1 MRTAGDLNL
10 STSIVT
16 PLEDGHYA
24 IALPDWD
31 DPSTGITNVGAVAWC
46 DLAITCAGWVDATT
60 ALIGTTANDQLG
72 RRVFDDDRSRYIP
85 GVLALENG
93 NYVVR
98 GTQWSDP
105 QTGALGVGAITWCD
119 GATGCRGTIN
129 ASNSLI
135 GTSANDRLGDTDLV
149 GLPNGNYVAA
159 SYGWDLP
166 NGPADVGAVTWCDGT
181 IGCRGTINAGNSLL
195 GPSANDLVGRWVEVL
210 TNGNYVVSSPSWDDP
225 ARGIT
230 NVGAVTWCDDAL
242 GCVGLVDSSN
252 SLVGSVANEL
262 LGGQQQVFVEAGEYY
277 LYPPAI
283 RLLSTGDYLV
293 IDFGWRD
300 PADPTTPLGVLTFG
314 VGTQR
319 TAGELLDAGVV
330 TITGP
335 LLETK
340 PYELNAD
347 LHLIVVPRPQLNI
360 VSVLSF
366 APPPPPTA
374 TPTATDIP
382 TATPTTTA
390 TATDIPTATP
400 TDTAIP
406 TSTTTATPIP
416 GFAAD
421 QVQIGRNGNVV
432 QLSWPALRQ
441 WLIREY
447 RILRSSTGLLA
458 NAQEV
463 GVIAVVG
470 NSPAVMTNMLTWSD
484 NNAPAGALTYW
495 IVAIDQSG
503 GVVARSEAI
512 QIGSAEPGAA
522 PMRIYLPLLRS
533 R

>member
-1 MRTAGDLNL
+1 
-10 STSIVT
+10 
-16 PLEDGHYA
+16 
-24 IALPDWD
+24 
-31 DPSTGITNVGAVAWC
+31 
-46 DLAITCAGWVDATT
+46 
-60 ALIGTTANDQLG
+60 
-72 RRVFDDDRSRYIP
+72 
-85 GVLALENG
+85 
-93 NYVVR
+93 
-98 GTQWSDP
+98 
-105 QTGALGVGAITWCD
+105 
-119 GATGCRGTIN
+119 
-129 ASNSLI
+129 
-135 GTSANDRLGDTDLV
+135 
-149 GLPNGNYVAA
+149 
-159 SYGWDLP
+159 
-166 NGPADVGAVTWCDGT
+166 
-181 IGCRGTINAGNSLL
+181 
-195 GPSANDLVGRWVEVL
+195 
-210 TNGNYVVSSPSWDDP
+210 
-225 ARGIT
+225 
-230 NVGAVTWCDDAL
+230 
-242 GCVGLVDSSN
+242 
-252 SLVGSVANEL
+252 
-262 LGGQQQVFVEAGEYY
+262 
-277 LYPPAI
+277 
-283 RLLSTGDYLV
+283 
-293 IDFGWRD
+293 
-300 PADPTTPLGVLTFG
+300 
-314 VGTQR
+314 
-319 TAGELLDAGVV
+319 
-330 TITGP
+330 
-335 LLETK
+335 
-340 PYELNAD
+340 
-347 LHLIVVPRPQLNI
+347 
-360 VSVLSF
+360 VLSF

-374 TPTATDIP
+374 TPTATDIPTATPTTTATATDIPTATPTTTPTATDIPTATPTTTLTATDIPTATPTTTATATDIPTATPTTTATATDIP